1 MVKLFYNGYFQGVK
15 DYGDITYTQDN
26 TPAIKNMKN
35 LSDFMGCN
43 KAIIRKIPEIL
54 RENQQYLLI
63 GGDHSIGF
71 GSIAG
76 HMNHDPNLAVIW
88 VDAHADLNLNVTSP
102 SGNTHGMPVSLFLQ
116 ELRKH
121 WKDFDFSQFAPH
133 CLPCKQLV
141 YIGLRDIDPYET
153 YLMNKL
159 GIKQF
164 AMDSIDKLGINRVM
178 EQALDH
184 IDPKRNIH
192 VSFDIDALDVAVAP
206 STGTAVAGGLTLREG
221 LYIMD
226 TIRDT
231 DRLQGV
237 DMVEVNPHI
246 GNEADVQA
254 TVSAALNVIKVAFG
268 HKRGGCH
275 AKIDESLLA

>member
-1 MVKLFYNGYFQGVK
+1 MK
-15 DYGDITYTQDN
+15 DYGDISYTQDK

-43 KAIIRKIPEIL
+43 KAIIEKVPEIL
-54 RENQQYLLI
+54 KENDQYLLI

-88 VDAHADLNLNVTSP
+88 VDAHADLNLNITSP
-102 SGNTHGMPVSLFLQ
+102 SGNTHGMPVSLFL
-116 ELRKH
+116 EDLRKH
-121 WKDFDFSQFAPH
+121 WKDIDFSTFAPH
-133 CLPCKQLV
+133 VLPSSQLV

-153 YLMNKL
+153 YLMQKL
-159 GIKQF
+159 GIKHF
-164 AMDSIDKLGINRVM
+164 AMDTVDKLGINKVL
-178 EQALDH
+178 EQTLDY

-192 VSFDIDALDVAVAP
+192 VSFDIDALDKSIAP
-206 STGTAVAGGLTLREG
+206 STGTAVSGGLTLREG
-221 LYIMD
+221 MYIMD

-231 DRLQGV
+231 SRLQGV
-237 DMVEVNPHI
+237 DLVEVNPHI

-254 TVSAALNVIKVAFG
+254 TVSAALDLIKVTFG
-268 HKRGGCH
+268 HKRSGCT
-275 AKIDESLLA
+275 AKVDTSLFG